1 MRGYS
6 IGRHGVFKKNFINHT
21 IIGNCDRYFISRGV
35 RPFFSDKYD
44 ITKYKNY
51 RLLEDYDKKNK
62 FDLEKYIKRK
72 GNVKLNRETVIT
84 KFCFLT
90 ML

>member
-6 IGRHGVFKKNFINHT
+6 IGRHGVFKKSFINHT
-21 IIGNCDRYFISRGV
+21 IIGNCDSTLFLGGV

-51 RLLEDYDKKNK
+51 SLLEDYDKKNK
-62 FDLEKYIKRK
+62 IDLEKYIKRK

-84 KFCFLT
+84 RFCFLT

>member
-21 IIGNCDRYFISRGV
+21 IIGNCDSTLFLEESDL
-35 RPFFSDKYD
+35 FSDKYD

-62 FDLEKYIKRK
+62 FDLGKYIKRK
-72 GNVKLNRETVIT
+72 GNVKPNRETVIT
-84 KFCFLT
+84 RFCFLT